1 MLAIADLKREDANVK
16 YRLVRPAVVIT
27 VVAAV
32 VLTPFKHAVAQS
44 GTDTAG
50 KNANQWCIGC
60 SVDGKTTPRTADGHP
75 NLSGFWINPESGHIA
90 SLSPDGSK
98 LFDFAG
104 EETAGQRGALLKVCL
119 EESCQAPNQPPY
131 KPEYAAKVNAIYATA
146 YGGNT
151 PLDPQMDCKPLG
163 VPRGAVGTMQIV
175 QSPEAVA
182 ILYEGQPGMAYRL
195 IYTDGRPHPKDLDTS
210 YLGDSIGHWQ
220 KDTLVVDVSGLNDET
235 WLGGGQLGFLKH
247 TAIHSDQEHVVERW
261 TRDGD
266 VLTYEATV
274 EDPVMFTRPWV
285 VNPRHI
291 RHATS
296 ADDYIMPEFCT
307 AQDKDHIIKP
317 TATDQYKCVYCL
329 TDEPD
334 KK

>member
-1 MLAIADLKREDANVK
+1 VK
-16 YRLVRPAVVIT
+16 YRLVSCAVV
-27 VVAAV
+27 VAV
-32 VLTPFKHAVAQS
+32 VVGAALLSSTPTVAQNGAS
-44 GTDTAG
+44 VERDSPN
-50 KNANQWCIGC
+50 KWCIGC

-75 NLSGFWINPESGHIA
+75 VLSGFWINPESGHIA
-90 SLSPDGSK
+90 DLSADGSK

-104 EETAGQRGALLKVCL
+104 EETAGQRGPLLKVCL
-119 EESCQAPNQPPY
+119 DESCQATNQPPY

-151 PLDPQMDCKPLG
+151 PSDPQMDCKPLG
-163 VPRGAVGTMQIV
+163 VPRGSVGTMQIV
-175 QSPEAVA
+175 QTPEVVA
-182 ILYEGQPGMAYRL
+182 ILYEGQPGMTYRL

-210 YLGDSIGHWQ
+210 YLGDSIGHWE
-220 KDTLVVDVSGLNDET
+220 KDTLVVDVTALNDET

-261 TRDGD
+261 ARNGD

-285 VNPRHI
+285 INPRHI

-296 ADDYIMPEFCT
+296 ADDYIMPAFCD
-307 AQDKDHIIKP
+307 AKDKDHLIKP
-317 TATDQYKCVYCL
+317 TTSDQYKCVYCI
-329 TDEPD
+329 TEEPD